1 MRGRCLMFVALVL
14 VGVPLVTG
22 GDAQAA
28 PEGASIDVRTLGCAA
43 FVDMASAEPG
53 RFRALVGWLDG
64 WVNAE
69 KVSTAY
75 SLEAQAGQGKRWL
88 ERCRAEPA
96 KPLFDVLKTEK

>member
-1 MRGRCLMFVALVL
+1 MRGRCLMLVASVL
-14 VGVPLVTG
+14 VGLPLVTG

-28 PEGASIDVRTLGCAA
+28 PEGASIDVRSLGCAA

-69 KVSTAY
+69 RMLAVY
-75 SLEAQAGQGKRWL
+75 SLEAQAEQGKRWL

-96 KPLFDVLKTEK
+96 KPLADILKTAK